1 MAWLCDRREARMA
14 ASRTDQHRQP
24 ESIVLI
30 DGVCVLCSRA
40 YRFVSAR
47 DHARQFRFVAVQQTN
62 GRAIAARYGIDP
74 DDPATFILVDHDM
87 AYTRSD
93 AALRILARLPGWGW
107 TRGLRLAPKAWRDAV
122 YDLVAR
128 NRYRWFG
135 RYDVCIVP
143 TAARPD
149 P

>member
-1 MAWLCDRREARMA
+1 MAPARGYQNPP
-14 ASRTDQHRQP
+14 T

-30 DGVCVLCSRA
+30 DGHCVLCSRA

-47 DHARQFRFVAVQQTN
+47 DPARQFRFVAIQQTE
-62 GRAIAARYGIDP
+62 GRAIAAKHGIDP
-74 DDPATFILVDHDM
+74 EDPATFILIDHGV
-87 AYTRSD
+87 AFTRSD

-107 TRGLRLAPKAWRDAV
+107 ARPLRLVPRAWRDAL
-122 YDLVAR
+122 YDLIAR

-135 RYDVCIVP
+135 RLDVCIVP
-143 TAARPD
+143 ITPRSD